1 MRNKPYYTDNFKP
14 KRKNYAELVH
24 MEVFGYGFNPD
35 PDESI
40 QGEFSPKRPLQLKSE
55 DGITEYLPS
64 ISDHHNLQ
72 NEAARIRH
80 MFEQD
85 RLWHGS
91 PKDLE
96 GMILNVY
103 LDGEGKILS
112 VRINEELSMVRDAA

>member
-1 MRNKPYYTDNFKP
+1 
-14 KRKNYAELVH
+14 
-24 MEVFGYGFNPD
+24 
-35 PDESI
+35 
-40 QGEFSPKRPLQLKSE
+40 
-55 DGITEYLPS
+55 
-64 ISDHHNLQ
+64 
-72 NEAARIRH
+72 